1 MDAGPHRLYALSSCL
16 HPWTPASKN
25 FALGETSV
33 EEAGVGSLFL
43 KPLLCV
49 FGGGGGKHRSG
60 LRGVGTVPVGAR
72 EPTWMEE
79 EEEEGL
85 G

>member
-1 MDAGPHRLYALSSCL
+1 M
-16 HPWTPASKN
+16 
-25 FALGETSV
+25 
-33 EEAGVGSLFL
+33 FL

-49 FGGGGGKHRSG
+49 FGGGGGKHQGSQ
-60 LRGVGTVPVGAR
+60 VGTIPVGAR
-72 EPTWMEE
+72 EPAWM

>member
-1 MDAGPHRLYALSSCL
+1 M
-16 HPWTPASKN
+16 
-25 FALGETSV
+25 

>member
-1 MDAGPHRLYALSSCL
+1 M
-16 HPWTPASKN
+16 
-25 FALGETSV
+25 
-33 EEAGVGSLFL
+33 FL

-60 LRGVGTVPVGAR
+60 LCGVGNVPVGAHA
-72 EPTWMEE
+72 PAWK

>member
-1 MDAGPHRLYALSSCL
+1 M
-16 HPWTPASKN
+16 
-25 FALGETSV
+25 
-33 EEAGVGSLFL
+33 FL

-49 FGGGGGKHRSG
+49 FGGGGGKHHSG
-60 LRGVGTVPVGAR
+60 FRGVGTIPVGAR
-72 EPTWMEE
+72 EPAWM

>member
-1 MDAGPHRLYALSSCL
+1 M
-16 HPWTPASKN
+16 
-25 FALGETSV
+25 
-33 EEAGVGSLFL
+33 FL

-60 LRGVGTVPVGAR
+60 LRGVGTFLWEPVSPHG
-72 EPTWMEE
+72 WMEEEEE